1 MSAQEKQEFIKIIND
16 HKRILY
22 KIIYSYCQ
30 DAEDR
35 KDLEQE
41 IIIQL
46 WKSIANYDSQ
56 YRLSTWMYK
65 VALNVAVSHYRKDLK
80 YKSNSVSLDEA
91 IFIVA
96 EDDLDKE
103 LLDSR
108 TQQLYQFIDQL
119 NPFNKAIIILY
130 LEGKG
135 YKEIGEILGL
145 TETNVGTKV
154 SRVKQQLKNNFSQLN
169 D

>member
-1 MSAQEKQEFIKIIND
+1 MEKQEFIKIIGD

-46 WKSIANYDSQ
+46 WKSIANYDSE
-56 YRLSTWMYK
+56 YRLSTWIYK

-80 YKSNSVSLDEA
+80 HKTNNIPLDEA
-91 IFIVA
+91 IFKVA
-96 EDDLDKE
+96 QDDLDEE

-108 TQQLYQFIDQL
+108 TQQLYKFIDQF

-145 TETNVGTKV
+145 SETNVGTKV
-154 SRVKQQLKNNFSQLN
+154 SRIKQQLKQNFSQLSE
-169 D
+169 

>member
-1 MSAQEKQEFIKIIND
+1 MSALEKQEFIKIISD

-22 KIIYSYCQ
+22 KIIYAYCK
-30 DAEDR
+30 DPEDR

-46 WKSIANYDSQ
+46 WKSINSYDSE
-56 YRLSTWMYK
+56 YKLSTWMYR
-65 VALNVAVSHYRKDLK
+65 VALNVAVSHYRKDLRHK
-80 YKSNSVSLDEA
+80 TTIVPLDDV
-91 IFIVA
+91 IFKVA
-96 EDDLDKE
+96 EDDLTHE
-103 LLDSR
+103 LQDSR
-108 TQQLYQFIDQL
+108 TQQLHKFIDQL

-145 TETNVGTKV
+145 SETNVGTKV
-154 SRVKQQLKNNFSQLN
+154 SRIKQQLKQNFSQLN

>member
-56 YRLSTWMYK
+56 YRLSTWVYK

-80 YKSNSVSLDEA
+80 HKTNSVSLDEA

-130 LEGKG
+130 LEEKG